1 MNNLASYTSNS
12 YETHN
17 PYDSYYPYD
26 PYDPYYTYPQW
37 NQKNGYFDYGN
48 PVYGQATGSCYC
60 KKSYLRILNTYEDA
74 DFNVQINE
82 IVMAENLKT
91 GQYTRYA
98 QFSPG
103 TYRVKICGSAEPE
116 KLIFESVIA
125 VDRNLTYTG
134 VIAADDEDSADI
146 CILMIPEA
154 KENAIAGRMSALRF
168 TNIVY
173 GTPDL
178 EIVASDGTVL
188 LSSLGF
194 GGVSCNL
201 AIPSGRYDLTLREKR
216 SKNDV
221 KAFKADFAP
230 RMHYTLF
237 VTGKYGKESD
247 VKIIIPEDGV
257 NYLELC

>member
-1 MNNLASYTSNS
+1 MNNSAGYTNS
-12 YETHN
+12 GYGV
-17 PYDSYYPYD
+17 PDSYNPD
-26 PYDPYYTYPQW
+26 NPYYTYPWNQW
-37 NQKNGYFDYGN
+37 NGHFDYGN
-48 PVYGQATGSCYC
+48 TVYGQAGGCYC
-60 KKSYLRILNTYEDA
+60 KKSYLRILNTYDDV

-91 GQYTRYA
+91 GKYTRYA

-103 TYRVKICGSAEPE
+103 TYRVKICKSTEPE

-125 VDRNLTYTG
+125 IDRNLTYTG
-134 VIAADDEDSADI
+134 VIAADEDDSTDI
-146 CILMIPEA
+146 CMLMIPEA
-154 KENAIAGRMSALRF
+154 KENAIAGKMSALRLSNLAF
-168 TNIVY
+168 DS
-173 GTPDL
+173 PDL
-178 EIVASDGTVL
+178 ELIASDGTVL
-188 LSSLGF
+188 LSDLCF

-201 AIPSGRYDLTLREKR
+201 AIPSGRYELTLREKR
-216 SKNDV
+216 SKNRV

-237 VTGKYGKESD
+237 VTGKCGNEHD